1 MPFCIHWQYENG
13 SFALVLIRL
22 TLQTP
27 LCILKVLQAGTEQEV
42 HLTKPSFEAPEPQA
56 ARSKA
61 WSFCEE
67 DFRTNELKTWQ
78 APGSGISPF
87 PTCL

>member
-1 MPFCIHWQYENG
+1 MPFYIHWQYENG

-27 LCILKVLQAGTEQEV
+27 LCILKVLQAGIEQEV

-67 DFRTNELKTWQ
+67 NFTTNELKTWQ

>member
-22 TLQTP
+22 TLQT
-27 LCILKVLQAGTEQEV
+27 LCASLKVLQAGTEQEV
-42 HLTKPSFEAPEPQA
+42 HLTKPSFEALFQA

-78 APGSGISPF
+78 APGS
-87 PTCL
+87 